1 MNATLRTAFV
11 IAIVFTVTLIFF
23 TVRATGS
30 NRDLIR
36 YTGRWGGGFTIDS
49 VQSGPDSE
57 AVRKRNKLTGYVQ
70 IYLTG
75 RKYTLHLE
83 GEQQGVD
90 VYGTWTAKGEKLTL
104 TPKEVK
110 IDDRGGPEQRD
121 PNRPYLPN
129 EDVRAAYE
137 RPIVLSQSADK
148 NSFQG
153 LPMSVS
159 RFIGKHRFEK

>member
-1 MNATLRTAFV
+1 MNATLRNSFILATLV
-11 IAIVFTVTLIFF
+11 AITLLIL
-23 TVRATGS
+23 TIRATGS
-30 NRDLIR
+30 NRDLIPF
-36 YTGRWGGGFTIDS
+36 TGRWGGGFTIDS

-57 AVRKRNKLTGYVQ
+57 AERKRNKLTGYIQ

-75 RKYTLHLE
+75 RKYKLHLE
-83 GEQQGVD
+83 GEQQGIDVD
-90 VYGTWTAKGEKLTL
+90 GTWTAKGEKVTL
-104 TPKEVK
+104 KPTEVK

-129 EDVRAAYE
+129 EDVKAAYE
-137 RPIVLSQSADK
+137 RPMVLSQSADK